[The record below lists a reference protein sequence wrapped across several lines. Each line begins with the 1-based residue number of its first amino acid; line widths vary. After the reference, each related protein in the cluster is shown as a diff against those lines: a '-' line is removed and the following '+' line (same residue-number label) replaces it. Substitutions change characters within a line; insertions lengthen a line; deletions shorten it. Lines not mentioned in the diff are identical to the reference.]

1 MKKKTVIII
10 VAAIVVVALAL
21 AAVIVIPKVT
31 GKNSGENGSGNG
43 KETTTQGNTAGG
55 TDNNQDATNPDGTTG
70 GGGGSAQ
77 TPSSDPSSDPTK
89 PNEQSSDTASNP
101 IPTISFPYA
110 IEGSDLV
117 VEQIRT
123 YSGYFLEDG
132 SDREVSDVAVIVLTN
147 NGADL
152 EFAGI
157 GISQGTRNLA
167 FSASQ
172 IPAGATIII
181 QEQNGAAFDMDDPY
195 YSATATTTPTDGFAM
210 SREYVSVKD
219 NGDNTFTVRNITD
232 RTLSKVQIFFKNYLS
247 DEDVYVGGITYSIT
261 LEDVEDGTEVDVR
274 SDHYD
279 SRYSTIVEVLAEW

>member
-1 MKKKTVIII
+1 MKKKTLIII
-10 VAAIVVVALAL
+10 VVAVVVVVL

-31 GKNSGENGSGNG
+31 GKRSGNNGSTN
-43 KETTTQGNTAGG
+43 EQENITQGNSAGG
-55 TDNNQDATNPDGTTG
+55 TTNNQDASNSN
-70 GGGGSAQ
+70 GGSA
-77 TPSSDPSSDPTK
+77 SSNGSSSG
-89 PNEQSSDTASNP
+89 QSSNSTTPDGQGANTQPSDNASNA
-101 IPTISFPYA
+101 IPTISFPYE
-110 IEGSDLV
+110 IVGSGLV
-117 VEQIRT
+117 VEQVRT

-132 SDREVSDVAVIVLTN
+132 SDREVSNVAVIVLTN
-147 NGADL
+147 NGGDL

-157 GISQGTRNLA
+157 GISQGSRNLA

-195 YSATATTTPTDGFAM
+195 YSATATTTPTEGFEM

-232 RTLSKVQIFFKNYLS
+232 QTLSKVQVFFKNYLP
-247 DEDVYVGGITYSIT
+247 DEGVYVGGITYSIT
-261 LEDVEDGTEVDVR
+261 LQDVEDGTEVDVR

-279 SRYSTIVEVLAEW
+279 SQYSTILEVVAEW